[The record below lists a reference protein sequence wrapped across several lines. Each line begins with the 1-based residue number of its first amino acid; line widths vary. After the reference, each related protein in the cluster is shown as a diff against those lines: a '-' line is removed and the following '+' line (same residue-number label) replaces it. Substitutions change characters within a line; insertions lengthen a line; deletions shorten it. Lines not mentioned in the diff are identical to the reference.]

1 MTKKKLAILF
11 CLVLSLAGAIYLVVN
26 VAAYVW
32 WPASPKLAAVR
43 PVEGDCV
50 KQTGSIIYQCTPKQV
65 ATVDKPCSVG
75 SAPTQQGTCVT
86 VSSLT
91 HQGGTTNT
99 NVSETDVEESGFLT
113 FQVTYIVPLS
123 QQRTLTVLSIDR
135 PWVDRDSDDVSFL
148 DRLTQANGNEI
159 YFGCDNIADKII
171 IPSLVEEVRPYCKQ
185 IHTAALAYWASIN
198 YVPDEFE
205 DKDHTHWRKVK

>member
-1 MTKKKLAILF
+1 MTKTKLAILF
-11 CLVLSLAGAIYLVVN
+11 CLVLSLAGATYLVVN
-26 VAAYVW
+26 VAAYIW
-32 WPASPKLAAVR
+32 GLSPKPA
-43 PVEGDCV
+43 P
-50 KQTGSIIYQCTPKQV
+50 PV
-65 ATVDKPCSVG
+65 ATVNKPCSVG
-75 SAPTQQGTCVT
+75 SAPTQQGACVT

-99 NVSETDVEESGFLT
+99 NVSETDVEENEFLS
-113 FQVTYIVPLS
+113 FQVTYTVLLS
-123 QQRTLTVLSIDR
+123 QQRTLTITSVDR
-135 PWVDRDSDDVSFL
+135 PWIEHSADGVSFSDEL
-148 DRLTQANGNEI
+148 KQADGNEI